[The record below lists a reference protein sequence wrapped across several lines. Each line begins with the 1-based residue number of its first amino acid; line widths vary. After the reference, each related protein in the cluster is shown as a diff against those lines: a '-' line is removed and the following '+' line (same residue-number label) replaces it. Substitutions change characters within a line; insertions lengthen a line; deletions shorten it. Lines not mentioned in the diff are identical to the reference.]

1 VKRKRIAPEQR
12 AVLLAAFA
20 ADPRPSVAAREALA
34 AQTGLELGTTS
45 NWFDAERKRSKAA
58 QPPAAEGAEVAPA
71 AAAAAEGDSP
81 APAAPAAMRKRKP
94 AAYEAPVD
102 DAGREALLTSLAA
115 EEAALAA
122 ALNEPSPDLFA
133 LLPASQLSAAA
144 QPLLNRAVR
153 GLGARIA
160 RHAGHGGL
168 RARRCS
174 SRREKRRTQGPKA
187 CRSRRA
193 LPRLVAGGR
202 AGGGRP
208 AAAGGDG

>member
-20 ADPRPSVAAREALA
+20 ADPRPSVTAREALA
-34 AQTGLELGTTS
+34 AQTGLEFGTTS
-45 NWFDAERKRSKAA
+45 NWFDAERKRTKAA
-58 QPPAAEGAEVAPA
+58 QPPAAEGAEAAPA
-71 AAAAAEGDSP
+71 TAEGDSP
-81 APAAPAAMRKRKP
+81 APAAPASAMRKRK
-94 AAYEAPVD
+94 AAGYEAPVD

-122 ALNEPSPDLFA
+122 ALDEPSPDLFA

-174 SRREKRRTQGPKA
+174 SRREKRRMRAQSFSADAARFPPCCA
-187 CRSRRA
+187 RR
-193 LPRLVAGGR
+193 
-202 AGGGRP
+202 
-208 AAAGGDG
+208 